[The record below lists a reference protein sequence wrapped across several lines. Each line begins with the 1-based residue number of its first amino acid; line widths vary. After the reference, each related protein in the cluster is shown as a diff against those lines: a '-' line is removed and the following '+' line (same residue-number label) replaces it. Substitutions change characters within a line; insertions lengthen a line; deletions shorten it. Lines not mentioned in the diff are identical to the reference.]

1 LGGPLQRRCTGLE
14 HRRIECWAVTAGGG
28 PTRHRAF
35 SRLARMRSLRCAC
48 TRATGMGSACH
59 RRKDVRDADK
69 PSEPRGWHP
78 ISTPIIWRTQNGPDG
93 ARLSSLPAASH
104 QLHRARAIRSSISA
118 NRARSRPFGGLAS
131 LGQTDPGHPPGT
143 AASNRR
149 SWSPTPGTR
158 LCHTPANRHGLC
170 CRVPADNRPH

>member
-1 LGGPLQRRCTGLE
+1 MYGSRAPEDRVLGRHSRSRSYPAPSLLPAGAD
-14 HRRIECWAVTAGGG
+14 AVA
-28 PTRHRAF
+28 
-35 SRLARMRSLRCAC
+35 SRCAC

-78 ISTPIIWRTQNGPDG
+78 ISTSIIWRTQNGPDG